1 VHLYYGAVDLLRL
14 IALSVGGSVIFA
26 GIVLGAR
33 AARGAGGRARAAR
46 EIGEHAALGL
56 DFFVGATLLNL
67 AINPTWTALA
77 TTAITIVVRK
87 LLTFSLGL
95 PRREAG
101 QEPPT
106 GPGTVA
112 RRPGS

>member
-1 VHLYYGAVDLLRL
+1 MHLYYGAVDLLRL
-14 IALSVGGSVIFA
+14 FALSVGGSVIFA

-33 AARGAGGRARAAR
+33 VARGAGGRARAAR
-46 EIGEHAALGL
+46 QIGEHAALGL
-56 DFFVGATLLNL
+56 DLFVGATLLNL

-77 TTAITIVVRK
+77 TTAIIIVVRK

-101 QEPPT
+101 QGQPT